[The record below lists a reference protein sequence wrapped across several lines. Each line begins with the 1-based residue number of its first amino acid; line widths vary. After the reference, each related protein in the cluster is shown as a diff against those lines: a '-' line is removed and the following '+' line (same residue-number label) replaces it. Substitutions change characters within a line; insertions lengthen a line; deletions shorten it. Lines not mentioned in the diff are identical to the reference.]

1 MPVKKTQPVK
11 AEAIKEDDDLITVT
25 VIRGIAAGKPGDIV
39 DIKREYARKLQEV
52 GAVRVVI

>member
-1 MPVKKTQPVK
+1 MTVKKTQPVK
-11 AEAIKEDDDLITVT
+11 VEVIKEDDDLITVT

-39 DIKREYARKLQEV
+39 DIKREDARKLQEV